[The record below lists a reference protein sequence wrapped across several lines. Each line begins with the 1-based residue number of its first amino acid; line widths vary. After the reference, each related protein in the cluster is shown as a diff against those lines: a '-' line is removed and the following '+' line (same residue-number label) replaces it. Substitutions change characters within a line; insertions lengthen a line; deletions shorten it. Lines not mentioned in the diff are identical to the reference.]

1 MLLVNFNA
9 CPPKERINLFFGEFL
24 SEVVNLLKSRLK
36 EILDDRGLKHSHV
49 ARKVNIN
56 SASMSQLINN
66 KSAPT
71 YKTAYYIAKEL
82 NLPMTDIWY
91 YDEE

>member
-9 CPPKERINLFFGEFL
+9 CPPKERIILFFREFL
-24 SEVVNLLKSRLK
+24 SEVVNLLKSKLK
-36 EILDDRGLKHSHV
+36 DILDDRGIKHSHI

-56 SASMSQLINN
+56 VASMSQLINN
-66 KSAPT
+66 RSAPT

-82 NLPMTDIWY
+82 NMKMEDIWY
-91 YDEE
+91 FEEE